1 MNKDGPKTRSRKL
14 WDKHGSWLI
23 LVFVI
28 GVAFNGGQEWQAFK
42 TQRVVETIVSSGV
55 KERDEL
61 RDRLRVVNQANQ
73 EMARQLGPA
82 VQTAAKAS
90 EEAGKAVQKADQ
102 TINKANELIEAT
114 K

>member
-1 MNKDGPKTRSRKL
+1 MNTDGPKARSRKL
-14 WDKHGSWLI
+14 WDRHGSWLI
-23 LVFVI
+23 LALLVGI
-28 GVAFNGGQEWQAFK
+28 AFNAGQEWQAFK
-42 TQRVVETIVSSGV
+42 TQKVVETIVESGV

-61 RDRLRVVNQANQ
+61 RKRLRSVNEANQ
-73 EMARQLGPA
+73 EMAKQLGPA

-102 TINKANELIEAT
+102 TLNKANELIEAT